1 MSLYRYSHL
10 DRYRQIVR
18 VFAKHGFGYLVD
30 QAGLV
35 GLLSFHDRLRRRKAG
50 SHERLTPGAR
60 VRQAFE
66 ELGPT
71 FVKLGQVL
79 STRPDLIPADIA
91 GDLEGL
97 QDKVPTESFEDIR
110 RIVEKD
116 LGRPL
121 ETVFASFEKEPMAG
135 ASIGQVHRAVLRSG
149 EEAAVKVQRPDIARR
164 IETDLEIMADLA
176 SILERRTRWGRF
188 YRLVGT
194 VEEFSRTIRAELD
207 YTNEGQNADRFRRN
221 LAGLSSV
228 YIPLVYWTC
237 TTPRVLTLE
246 RVEGAKIN
254 DVLALERAGLSRP
267 KIARNLSNCI
277 FRQVLRDGFFHADP
291 HPGNVFVGPGET
303 LIFMDFDMVG
313 HLTGEMKAK
322 FLRYVL
328 GVVQRDPEEV
338 ALAILSMGVL
348 PRRSDLPALRR
359 DIEQLQQKYGEI
371 PMGDMEFSQ
380 ALRET
385 LTVAQRYR
393 ISIPTEYALLVKS
406 LVTLESL
413 VGRLDPDLSLVE
425 LAEPYARELITE
437 RLSPTALGKDF
448 WRNLSEYGRL
458 SSAVPRQVNR
468 ILGQMEEGEWRF
480 SLEHEHLDWAVDR
493 LGVYVNRLS
502 VTFIVASLIIGTS
515 LIIMD
520 SGQSVFSRIPIA
532 EYSFILTALLGVW
545 VILSILRSER
555 H

>member
-18 VFAKHGFGYLVD
+18 VFARHGFGYLVE
-30 QAGLV
+30 QAGLA
-35 GLLSFHDRLRRRKAG
+35 GLLSFRDRLRHRKDG
-50 SHERLTPGAR
+50 SHERLTRGAR
-60 VRQAFE
+60 VRRAFE

-79 STRPDLIPADIA
+79 STRPDLVPADIA

-110 RIVEKD
+110 RIVEQD

-121 ETVFASFEKEPMAG
+121 EVVFATFEKEPMAA
-135 ASIGQVHRAVLRSG
+135 ASIGQVHRAVLPSG
-149 EEAAVKVQRPDIARR
+149 EDAAVKVQRPDIARR

-176 SILERRTRWGRF
+176 SVLEKRTRWGKF
-188 YRLVGT
+188 YRLTGT

-207 YTNEGQNADRFRRN
+207 YTNEAQNADRFRRN
-221 LAGLSSV
+221 FAGVSSV
-228 YIPLVYWTC
+228 HIPLVYWAC

-246 RVEGAKIN
+246 RVDGVKIN

-267 KIARNLSNCI
+267 KIARNLSNAI
-277 FRQVLRDGFFHADP
+277 FRQVLQDGFFHADP
-291 HPGNVFVGPGET
+291 HPGNIFVGPGET
-303 LIFMDFDMVG
+303 LIFMDFGMAG
-313 HLTGEMKAK
+313 HLTAEMKAK
-322 FLRYVL
+322 FIRYVL

-338 ALAILSMGVL
+338 ALSILSMGVL

-359 DIEQLQQKYGEI
+359 DIEHLQQKYGEI

-425 LAEPYARELITE
+425 LAEPYARVLITE
-437 RLSPTALGKDF
+437 RLSPMALGKDL
-448 WRNLSEYGRL
+448 WRSISEYGRL
-458 SSAVPRQVNR
+458 SVAVPRQVNR

-480 SLEHEHLDWAVDR
+480 NVEHEHLEWAVDR

-502 VTFIVASLIIGTS
+502 VTFVVSSLIIGTS

-520 SGQSVFSRIPIA
+520 SSQSVFSRIPIA
-532 EYSFILTALLGVW
+532 EYSFTLTALLGVW
-545 VILSILRSER
+545 VVLSILRSEK